1 MPHNTL
7 EIGFI
12 NSSNLDELEKYIND
26 TNQIKNYNKI
36 INFTEHIDNITDDL
50 ITDKPIITSSDKLYE
65 QLKNSVGKPE
75 KTNNV
80 TLYCTLLTAYYN
92 NKHLLMVYNIKN
104 KQNESIKL

>member
-65 QLKNSVGKPE
+65 QLLYLE
-75 KTNNV
+75 KYSTS
-80 TLYCTLLTAYYN
+80 
-92 NKHLLMVYNIKN
+92 KDKN
-104 KQNESIKL
+104 KLFMDNSKPKGLFFF